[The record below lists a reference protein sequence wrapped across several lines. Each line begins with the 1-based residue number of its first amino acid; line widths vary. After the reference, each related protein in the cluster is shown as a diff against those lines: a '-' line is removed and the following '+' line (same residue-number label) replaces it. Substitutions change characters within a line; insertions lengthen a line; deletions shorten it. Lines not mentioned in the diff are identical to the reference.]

1 MSAITPTPLLYVQ
14 NQPWFR
20 SLSAAHQARV
30 MHTLCTLR
38 SAKGDTLLSSGE
50 RSQGWYGVMNGLV
63 KIESVSQDKASS
75 FAGLISGCWF
85 GEGALLKDEARRYNV
100 VALRDSTVVC
110 VPTAVFMQLYQ
121 ESLAF
126 NQYLVRN
133 LNHKLGQTMAVIEAG
148 RTCSPT
154 QRVALALS
162 RLFWNDIRVLDLSQD
177 ELASMA
183 GVARQTANR
192 ALRTLQEQGIVTLST
207 NRITVRDDTALMAF
221 ARRAEGS
228 GAEALDV

>member
-1 MSAITPTPLLYVQ
+1 MSAITPTPLLFVQ
-14 NQPWFR
+14 NQSWFR
-20 SLSAAHQARV
+20 YLSTHHQARV
-30 MHTLCTLR
+30 VHTLCTLR
-38 SAKGDTLLSSGE
+38 GAKGDTVLACGE
-50 RSQGWYGVMNGLV
+50 RAQGWYGVMNGLV
-63 KIESVSQDKASS
+63 KIESQNQDRASS
-75 FAGLISGCWF
+75 FAGLVSGCWF

-110 VPTAVFMQLYQ
+110 MPTAVFMQLYQ

-148 RTCSPT
+148 RTRSPT
-154 QRVALALS
+154 QRVALSLS
-162 RLFWNDIRVLDLSQD
+162 RLFWNEIRVLDLSQD

-192 ALRTLQEQGIVTLST
+192 ALRMLQERGIVTLST
-207 NRITVRDDTALMAF
+207 NRITVRDDAALVDF
-221 ARRAEGS
+221 VRRPEGDS
-228 GAEALDV
+228 TQTLDV